1 MAQPTSHRDLLRDF
15 AERKPEQA
23 FQALVERHIDVV
35 FATALCRVNDAAAA
49 QEVAQNVLIALA
61 RKAVWLR
68 SQVSLTTRAASKP
81 PARQKANSHV
91 QPSTVDMLAGAS
103 PASAMDG
110 WAE

>member
-68 SQVSLTTRAASKP
+68 SQVSLTRVASKP
-81 PARQKANSHV
+81 AARRKSKFLCAAFN
-91 QPSTVDMLAGAS
+91 L
-103 PASAMDG
+103 
-110 WAE
+110 